1 MTIALLCP
9 NGHRLICPEQQ
20 AGKRGKCPQ
29 CGATFRVPEL
39 TAAPAAG
46 ASSPGGS
53 SPGLAEA
60 SSPGSSP
67 RNVPIPM
74 DSGVGSA
81 NGSAP
86 SLLDMAEPAV
96 PENPIKPYNDGD
108 PVAPQEIVFLCP
120 EGHHLSGATSLGGK
134 PGQCPVCQT
143 KFIVPSEE
151 DLSEPEPEPVQEAQ
165 SPLMFNFDL
174 GSGGSATAPATNGQQ
189 EAAEE
194 ASPGSAI
201 AELFESFW
209 SYKAQG
215 ASVEV
220 HLAQGKV
227 LTPDGFAP
235 HLSHQDH
242 GVFMIREANGLHTLA
257 AVRWDA
263 VSHITVRG
271 LRQAPEG
278 VFDEGR

>member
-9 NGHRLICPEQQ
+9 NGHRLLCPEQQ

-39 TAAPAAG
+39 SSVPAG
-46 ASSPGGS
+46 GGS
-53 SPGLAEA
+53 SPQLAA
-60 SSPGSSP
+60 GGSAP
-67 RNVPIPM
+67 RNVPIPL
-74 DSGVGSA
+74 DSSPGSTT
-81 NGSAP
+81 GSAP
-86 SLLDMAEPAV
+86 SLLDIEEPAV

-108 PVAPQEIVFLCP
+108 AVGEHEVVFLCP

-134 PGQCPVCQT
+134 PGECPVCHT

-151 DLSEPEPEPVQEAQ
+151 DLSEPEAPAVAP
-165 SPLMFNFDL
+165 SPLPFNFDL
-174 GSGGSATAPATNGQQ
+174 GGPPTNGQQ
-189 EAAEE
+189 EAPEE
-194 ASPGSAI
+194 AAATSPL

-215 ASVEV
+215 AVIEL
-220 HLAQGKV
+220 HLGQGKV
-227 LTPDGFAP
+227 LAPDGYAS
-235 HLSHQDH
+235 HLSHHQH
-242 GVFMIREANGLHTLA
+242 GVFMIREPNGLHTLA
-257 AVRWDA
+257 AVRWDS

-271 LRQAPEG
+271 LQRAPEG

>member
-9 NGHRLICPEQQ
+9 NGHRLLCPEQQ

-39 TAAPAAG
+39 STAPVAA
-46 ASSPGGS
+46 GGS
-53 SPGLAEA
+53 SPQLAT
-60 SSPGSSP
+60 GSSP
-67 RNVPIPM
+67 RNVPIPL
-74 DSGVGSA
+74 DSSPGSST
-81 NGSAP
+81 GSAP
-86 SLLDMAEPAV
+86 SLLDIEEPAV
-96 PENPIKPYNDGD
+96 AENPIKPYNDGD
-108 PVAPQEIVFLCP
+108 AVGEHEVVFLCP

-134 PGQCPVCQT
+134 PGECPVCHT

-151 DLSEPEPEPVQEAQ
+151 DLSEPEAPAPAH
-165 SPLMFNFDL
+165 SSLPFNFDL
-174 GSGGSATAPATNGQQ
+174 TGPTNGQQ
-189 EAAEE
+189 EAVEE
-194 ASPGSAI
+194 AGTATAF

-215 ASVEV
+215 ATIEL
-220 HLAQGKV
+220 HLAHGKV
-227 LTPDGFAP
+227 LAPDGYAS

-242 GVFMIREANGLHTLA
+242 GVFMIREPNGLHTLA
-257 AVRWDA
+257 AVRWDT

-271 LRQAPEG
+271 LQRAPEG